1 MHVRWCL
8 TLTDNTLQIRSQVLV
23 ECNFICSS
31 SIKMKSFFGKDIL
44 KIFMTGIPL
53 CDLCYLETVL
63 FAKHLCA
70 LWHFWLSEIIS
81 FKML

>member
-23 ECNFICSS
+23 ECNFVCSS

-44 KIFMTGIPL
+44 KIFMKGIPL
-53 CDLCYLETVL
+53 CDLRYLETDCCLQNSCVHCGTFGCSL
-63 FAKHLCA
+63 K
-70 LWHFWLSEIIS
+70 S
-81 FKML
+81 